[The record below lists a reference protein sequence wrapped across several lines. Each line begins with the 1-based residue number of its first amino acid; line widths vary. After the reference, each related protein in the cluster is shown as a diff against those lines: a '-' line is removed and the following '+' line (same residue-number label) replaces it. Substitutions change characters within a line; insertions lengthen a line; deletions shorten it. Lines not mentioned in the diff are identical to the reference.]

1 MSETVRKENFPME
14 MVQPEKLEEAKAVIR
29 KLFARNRFIQVVAE
43 GKTARIR
50 TDENSFIP
58 VMMKRDV
65 IVPVLQSAGFD
76 HVTLDLEGA
85 PAVPGGN

>member
-1 MSETVRKENFPME
+1 ME
-14 MVQPEKLEEAKAVIR
+14 RVQPEKLEKARAVVQ
-29 KLFARNRFIQVVAE
+29 KLLTRSRFIQIAAD

-65 IVPVLQSAGFD
+65 IVPVLLDAGFD
-76 HVTLDLEGA
+76 HVALDLEGV
-85 PAVPGGN
+85 PAVRRGN

>member
-1 MSETVRKENFPME
+1 MK
-14 MVQPEKLEEAKAVIR
+14 MVQPERLKEAKTVIQ
-29 KLFARNRFIQVVAE
+29 KLFARNRFIQIVAE

-65 IVPVLQSAGFD
+65 IVPVLQDAGFD
-76 HVTLDLEGA
+76 HVALALEGVS
-85 PAVPGGN
+85 AVRRGT

>member
-1 MSETVRKENFPME
+1 MK
-14 MVQPEKLEEAKAVIR
+14 MVQPEKLKKASAVVQ
-29 KLFARNRFIQVVAE
+29 KLLTRNRFIQIVAE

-65 IVPVLQSAGFD
+65 IVHVLQDAGFE
-76 HVTLDLEGA
+76 HVALDLEGV
-85 PAVPGGN
+85 PAVRRGN

>member
-1 MSETVRKENFPME
+1 ME
-14 MVQPEKLEEAKAVIR
+14 MIQPEKLKEARAVIKTLLAR
-29 KLFARNRFIQVVAE
+29 KRSVQIVAD

-65 IVPVLQSAGFD
+65 IVPVLQDAGFD
-76 HVTLDLEGA
+76 HVALDLEGVS
-85 PAVPGGN
+85 AVRRRN

>member
-1 MSETVRKENFPME
+1 MK
-14 MVQPEKLEEAKAVIR
+14 MVQPEKLKKASAVVQ
-29 KLFARNRFIQVVAE
+29 KLLTRNRFIQIVAE

-65 IVPVLQSAGFD
+65 IVPMLQDAGFD
-76 HVTLDLEGA
+76 HVALDLEGVS
-85 PAVPGGN
+85 AVRRGN

>member
-1 MSETVRKENFPME
+1 ME
-14 MVQPEKLEEAKAVIR
+14 KVQPEKLEKARAVVQKLLTRSRVIQI
-29 KLFARNRFIQVVAE
+29 AAD

-65 IVPVLQSAGFD
+65 IVPVLLDAGFD
-76 HVTLDLEGA
+76 HVALDLEGV
-85 PAVPGGN
+85 PAGRRGN

>member
-1 MSETVRKENFPME
+1 MK
-14 MVQPEKLEEAKAVIR
+14 MVQPEKLKKARAVVQ
-29 KLFARNRFIQVVAE
+29 KLLTRNRFIQIVAE

-65 IVPVLQSAGFD
+65 IVPVLQDAGFD
-76 HVTLDLEGA
+76 HVALDLEGVS
-85 PAVPGGN
+85 AVRRRN

>member
-1 MSETVRKENFPME
+1 MGRGLPRRTPDLKRW
-14 MVQPEKLEEAKAVIR
+14 
-29 KLFARNRFIQVVAE
+29 FIQIVAE

-65 IVPVLQSAGFD
+65 IVPVLQDAGFD
-76 HVTLDLEGA
+76 HVALDLEGVS
-85 PAVPGGN
+85 AVRRGN